1 MLGDPMQSYITV
13 VPYPSCIIVF
23 LQVGKSNSTLFQ
35 LIANKWLFALLA
47 SCCCLPVCDQDVV
60 SFIHSCMLT
69 MIGWNMQTHS
79 KAWAIYVPSSQS
91 PFSASSQN
99 ILSSTWSQDILSAWW
114 DGTREREARGFSTVW
129 QVWMRMRPRGGGGV
143 KLIKPPHALVLICS
157 YILIWSCAHMPIY
170 PSYPRRWR
178 RLGINMHTFIY
189 LATVATTSFV
199 VFYLIFYFI
208 LSDVPA

>member
-1 MLGDPMQSYITV
+1 MGFCPFGLSLLLTSVWSRCCQFYPLSHAHHDRVEHANTAKLGQ
-13 VPYPSCIIVF
+13 
-23 LQVGKSNSTLFQ
+23 
-35 LIANKWLFALLA
+35 
-47 SCCCLPVCDQDVV
+47 
-60 SFIHSCMLT
+60 
-69 MIGWNMQTHS
+69 
-79 KAWAIYVPSSQS
+79 YVPSSQS
-91 PFSASSQN
+91 PFSASSQKN
-99 ILSSTWSQDILSAWW
+99 LLSASQKNLLSAWW
-114 DGTREREARGFSTVW
+114 DGTREREAPGFSTVW